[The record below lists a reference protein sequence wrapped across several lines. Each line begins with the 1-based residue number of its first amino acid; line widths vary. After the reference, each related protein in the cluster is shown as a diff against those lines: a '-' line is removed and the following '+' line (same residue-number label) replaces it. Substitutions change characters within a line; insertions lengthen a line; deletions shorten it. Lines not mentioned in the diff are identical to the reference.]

1 MNFKNK
7 FLLVGL
13 AALTGA
19 GFWHCRNKAEPKAT
33 PPPPPPPD
41 MTVSVSSSSV
51 IAQPSGMLTLTA
63 TVSNTG
69 TGASPETTLRWY
81 LSTDGTIEA
90 TDTPA
95 GDGDVGSLEAGA
107 STMLTNM
114 VTVSETAGIYHYGAC
129 VDAVSEESDP
139 ANNCSSG
146 VAVVVAVLAPDPEL
160 TVINM
165 RASETSAAPSA
176 MLTLTATVGNT
187 GIRSA
192 PATTLRWY
200 LSADDTIETTDTP
213 AGDEAVSGLE
223 SAASVTLMGTV
234 TAPGTAG
241 THYYG
246 ACVDAVPEES
256 DPANNCSAAV
266 AVVVASTSP
275 NPELIVTNMM
285 ASHALAA
292 PSGMLTLTATVVNNG
307 GVSPATTL
315 RWYLSTDGTIGTT
328 DTAAGTGAVGTLE
341 AEASA
346 TLMGTATA
354 SMTAGTYYY
363 GACVDA
369 VAEESDTSNNCS
381 SGVRVVV
388 SAPSAGAR
396 LEAFE
401 FNLAAGNTEPLG
413 LWSDGVTMWVADL
426 GDDKLFA
433 YQMPDGTPDPSKDL
447 TLAAGNTDPRGIWSD
462 GVTLWVANNS
472 AVNSN
477 DKIYAYAL
485 ASKAHVPT
493 KDLTLA
499 TGNNIPNGL
508 WSDGTTMWVVNSDG
522 FSPKIY
528 AYSLVSKKPLSAR
541 DFTLPAGNRNP
552 TDIWSDGVTM
562 WVADLDDDKLYAYQM
577 SDGAR
582 DSAKDLNTL
591 SAAGN
596 NAPQSL
602 WSDGATLWVAD
613 YADNKLYAYD
623 ARPLVN
629 TNTLATVRA
638 GLDQIAASPDLL
650 LSISPES
657 VSVAPSATLTLTAQV
672 INHGSSLASATTL
685 RWYRSTNATLDTNDT
700 LLGTTSL
707 SSLAA
712 GDSLTISNML
722 AALSTVGTY
731 HYGACVDAITGEHYT
746 GENCFA
752 VKVIVS
758 THPHLPT
765 NDFNTL
771 AEAGNRDLGGI
782 WSDGVTLWVVDSGDH
797 KLYAYKMS
805 DKTRDSTKDLTLT
818 AGNGGPTGIWSD
830 GTTMWVAGLANSK
843 IYAYSMSNK
852 TRVAGEDF
860 NTLHAA
866 ENRNPQGIWSN
877 GTTMWVSDP
886 DDNKL
891 YAYSMSTKAR
901 DFGKD
906 IALTGGNTDPR
917 GLWSDGTTI
926 WVADID
932 DQIYAYVLASKAR
945 DSAKDFTAAVL
956 RAAGNTAPVGIW
968 SDRVTLWVADEA
980 DDKLYAY
987 GARALVTTAS
997 TE

>member
-7 FLLVGL
+7 FLLVSL
-13 AALTGA
+13 LTVTGITL
-19 GFWHCRNKAEPKAT
+19 WHCRNKAEPDNTPKNGTT
-33 PPPPPPPD
+33 PPEMPSPPD
-41 MTVSVSSSSV
+41 LTISTIRASR
-51 IAQPSGMLTLTA
+51 ALAAPSGMLTLTA
-63 TVSNTG
+63 TVVNNG
-69 TGASPETTLRWY
+69 GVSPATTLRWY
-81 LSTDGTIEA
+81 LSTDGTI
-90 TDTPA
+90 
-95 GDGDVGSLEAGA
+95 G
-107 STMLTNM
+107 
-114 VTVSETAGIYHYGAC
+114 
-129 VDAVSEESDP
+129 
-139 ANNCSSG
+139 
-146 VAVVVAVLAPDPEL
+146 
-160 TVINM
+160 
-165 RASETSAAPSA
+165 
-176 MLTLTATVGNT
+176 
-187 GIRSA
+187 
-192 PATTLRWY
+192 
-200 LSADDTIETTDTP
+200 TTDTA
-213 AGDEAVSGLE
+213 AGTGDVDGLE
-223 SAASVTLMGTV
+223 AEASATLMGTV

-285 ASHALAA
+285 VSRALAA

-307 GVSPATTL
+307 AGASPETTL

-328 DTAAGTGAVGTLE
+328 DTAAGTKSVGTLE

-346 TLMGTATA
+346 TLMGTVTA